1 MNFTDWL
8 VNIALVALVL
18 RQIRWN
24 VIDRR
29 FIVLPL
35 VLVGVAVVS
44 YLKSIPTAGNDLALI
59 SAFVA
64 VGITFGGL
72 SALATSIK
80 IENGRAYVR
89 ARGLAVVLWIA
100 GIGSRIAFVLFTE
113 HGGAST
119 IAQFSV
125 AHHITTGDAWI
136 DGLVLMALAEVI
148 TRIGALVLR
157 SHWAL
162 TAERAARTGGMV
174 AAPMRLAEHV
184 NV

>member
-1 MNFTDWL
+1 MTFTDWL

-29 FIVLPL
+29 FVVLPL
-35 VLVGVAVVS
+35 ALVGWAASS
-44 YLKSIPTAGNDLALI
+44 YLKALPTAGNDLVLI
-59 SAFVA
+59 AVFVA
-64 VGITFGGL
+64 IGVTFGGL
-72 SALATSIK
+72 SALTSSIK
-80 IENGRAYVR
+80 AENGRAYVR
-89 ARGLAVVLWIA
+89 ARGVAVALWIA
-100 GIGSRIAFVLFTE
+100 GVGSRIAFVLFTE

-119 IAQFSV
+119 IAHFSA

-148 TRIGALVLR
+148 TRVGVLVLR
-157 SHWAL
+157 GYRAQ
-162 TAERAARTGGMV
+162 AADRAAAGAMV
-174 AAPMRLAEHV
+174 ASPLRVREPA